1 MRYRASGLHVPGVTV
16 GILKSIKQ
24 GWCNTK
30 PQPEYSFHSTG
41 SRQATESFRMNR
53 GKAFQY
59 LDTKQHRQIVSSA
72 IHCWAVLK
80 ATNQDF
86 RCYCASPIVPPPG
99 RSWRLA
105 RSAARSSCA
114 LLSAAKRN
122 GDPPSIQSLVVLGH
136 TVAVHKTM
144 QVTIIP
150 HHSTAAITVLNPTG
164 DEDASL
170 LTLNVIPN
178 TSIAFVMI
186 DVWSQRRVVHSVL
199 STTVHRTDDD
209 NEARPV
215 PNTP

>member
-24 GWCNTK
+24 GWCNIK
-30 PQPEYSFHSTG
+30 QQPEYSFHSTG

-122 GDPPSIQSLVVLGH
+122 GDPPSIQLLVVLGH
-136 TVAVHKTM
+136 TAAAHKTM
-144 QVTIIP
+144 RATIIP
-150 HHSTAAITVLNPTG
+150 HHGIPQRLQRSTRQVTRTLAHPQCNPKHV
-164 DEDASL
+164 DCLRND
-170 LTLNVIPN
+170 
-178 TSIAFVMI
+178 
-186 DVWSQRRVVHSVL
+186 RRM
-199 STTVHRTDDD
+199 
-209 NEARPV
+209 V
-215 PNTP
+215 PAQGCT